1 MRRAAC
7 AFVLSQGIRTGGH
20 TQVGVCTKD
29 KETEGE
35 SYVRSRKTVGHSN
48 MNQKISGKKNWS
60 TAPDGENQ
68 EKDTILEAKKRDSD
82 GHRKYREEG
91 NKDLVLLFP
100 APLRLAKSHLPAL

>member
-1 MRRAAC
+1 MCFRAVSGNQDRWPHASWSLYKGQRNRGRELC
-7 AFVLSQGIRTGGH
+7 E
-20 TQVGVCTKD
+20 K
-29 KETEGE
+29 K
-35 SYVRSRKTVGHSN
+35 KTVGHSN